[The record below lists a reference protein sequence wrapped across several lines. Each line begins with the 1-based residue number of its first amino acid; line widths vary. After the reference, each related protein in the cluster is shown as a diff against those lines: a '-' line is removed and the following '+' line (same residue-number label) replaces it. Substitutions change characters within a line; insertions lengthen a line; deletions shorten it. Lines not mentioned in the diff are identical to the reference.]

1 MTEII
6 AHLVLRNALLQPEL
20 SNPIPYKIVCH
31 SQITSY
37 YYNTAKEISYTQRKY
52 VVLS

>member
-6 AHLVLRNALLQPEL
+6 AHLVFGDTLLQPKL
-20 SNPIPYKIVCH
+20 CDPVPYKIVCH

-52 VVLS
+52 VV